1 MIIFLLISK
10 ALNDIEICHKEFTIF
25 LNEKDRY
32 EKMKYNLIS
41 ENENNNIRLS
51 HVKSFFKK

>member
-10 ALNDIEICHKEFTIF
+10 ALNDIEIRHKEFTIF

-32 EKMKYNLIS
+32 EKMKYKLIS

>member
-10 ALNDIEICHKEFTIF
+10 ALNDIEIRHKEFTIF

>member
-51 HVKSFFKK
+51 HVKSFLKK